1 MIQKRHS
8 NRQPLAVG
16 LSPRHALVQ
25 GRALAT
31 ALAIGAALSCAAA
44 TLSTEPA
51 MEAAPQAVAVRMT
64 GFVPRPETRAED
76 GTIPMRWHESKSTF
90 LDDRADWLDLWH
102 QHDLTDGTL
111 PDGSADPGLR
121 MHSDARPDAPVFVRT
136 CAAWAKAR
144 ADGRYAMRT
153 LDMSYERRFIHACG
167 LLNARACARPA
178 RMSGFL
184 DFDLAAA
191 SRVLLPSAPRQG
203 DSESSSES
211 AERWTIEGNTLWHS
225 DESFFR
231 SIEPVFFADLDG
243 DGWEDMFALS
253 TGGAVQGTMRASSV
267 RAYTR
272 IENGPLIDITC
283 RIPDAEPPARAPQE
297 SRAWPAFHRIA
308 PNLDVT
314 LHGACD
320 TGRGRYPLTMTFA
333 IDHRGLL
340 TGSLQCG
347 RLNKKLRLIGALA
360 DRQGSACCVTAD
372 DIATEEISFDWS
384 YADGYFSIQG
394 SRLVAGGVESWS
406 FNASGPALST
416 EQRMKQDGWA
426 TEVAFEVAGSK
437 LRLRLQCN
445 TIGHRGTTD
454 VLCLESNGLLRELV
468 RFDRLEWAA
477 ANRNP
482 EDDPASDAEMRA
494 GIAGSV
500 CRVQGGHEMLLLD
513 GWMFGASTNNPY
525 VIAIPI
531 RAGRLAVSELQIFA
545 MASVEMKDAEAR
557 ILVHDLRAGADPYRD
572 EPQRDPV
579 VWTWA
584 GAAWTSE

>member
-1 MIQKRHS
+1 MGQKTHS
-8 NRQPLAVG
+8 ARSFRLSRLGFHLAVRQ
-16 LSPRHALVQ
+16 SCVS
-25 GRALAT
+25 
-31 ALAIGAALSCAAA
+31 GAAIALMASSLNA
-44 TLSTEPA
+44 TPIRSSAKT
-51 MEAAPQAVAVRMT
+51 MEASPQDVAVHLT
-64 GFVPRPETRAED
+64 GFVPSSAHRTAD
-76 GTIPMRWHESKSTF
+76 GTIPMRWHESKSVF
-90 LDDRADWLDLWH
+90 LDSDAKWLDLWH
-102 QHDLTDGTL
+102 QHDLTDGKL
-111 PDGSADPGLR
+111 SDGSADPGLR
-121 MHSDARPDAPVFVRT
+121 MHSDANPEAPEFVRT

-191 SRVLLPSAPRQG
+191 SRVMLPSAPRQG

-253 TGGAVQGTMRASSV
+253 TGGAVQGTMRVSSV

-283 RIPDAEPPARAPQE
+283 RIPDGVPPAHAPQE
-297 SRAWPAFHRIA
+297 SRVWPAFHRIA

-314 LHGACD
+314 LHGTCD
-320 TGRGRYPLTMTFA
+320 DGSQNSPLTITLM
-333 IDHRGLL
+333 IDHRGFL

-347 RLNKKLRLIGALA
+347 RLNKKLPLIGALA

-384 YADGYFSIQG
+384 YADGHFSIQG
-394 SRLVAGGVESWS
+394 SRWVAGGVESWS
-406 FNASGPALST
+406 FRASGPALST

-426 TEVAFEVAGSK
+426 SEIAFEVAGSK
-437 LRLRLQCN
+437 LRLRMQCN

-477 ANRNP
+477 ANRSP
-482 EDDPASDAEMRA
+482 EDDPTSDAEMRA

-500 CRVQGGHEMLLLD
+500 RRVQGGDEMLLLD

-531 RAGRLAVSELQIFA
+531 RARRLAVSELQIFA
-545 MASVEMKDAEAR
+545 LASVEMKDAEAR